1 MKTTVEELKSY
12 YVAQGGAEADV
23 ADITTIP
30 DMIAAITALGG
41 GGGAGG
47 VLVANV
53 KMTTIQGP
61 RTQRTFSCDKT
72 FDELQ
77 SAIIS
82 GVPVVALLESAGAG
96 PSLYD
101 VLASTY
107 ADFYGSSSVG
117 VHIKC
122 QNTFVE
128 SVAGG
133 STTVHAKELIFKAD
147 GTIEYNSYSKS

>member
-12 YVAQGGAEADV
+12 YVAQGGTEADV
-23 ADITTIP
+23 ADVVTIP

-41 GGGAGG
+41 GGGAG

-53 KMTTIQGP
+53 KMTTIPGP
-61 RTQRTFSCDKT
+61 SAQRSFSCDKT

-77 SAIIS
+77 SAITS

-133 STTVHAKELIFKAD
+133 STTVHAKELVFKAD